1 MSLTPTCWPRGLLRR
16 GRLLERR
23 GIMYAVHGRLCAAAA
38 GVAARHTRTHDVDV
52 AFQAPGR
59 RRELWGGGGDGGG
72 EDVCM
77 FVLFICLWRVSVSEF
92 KADVY
97 TCLMYVQ

>member
-1 MSLTPTCWPRGLLRR
+1 
-16 GRLLERR
+16 
-23 GIMYAVHGRLCAAAA
+23 MYAVHGRLCAAAA